1 MLLDFANLDFKENGN
16 FYNNIYQKI
25 RDAVYQGAIKS
36 GEKLPS
42 IREAAKLLGVSR
54 TTIENAYTRLCIEG
68 IAESFPQKG
77 YFITNYKKVY
87 LKNQNSPDQSA
98 EIIFDFSSRK
108 IDTAAADTELWK
120 KIIRSVLHDS
130 GELTSYGDSQGE
142 IGLREALATY
152 SYKARGVKT
161 SAENIIIGA
170 GISPLLSILCSITEK
185 NISVGFENESFKK
198 AEAIFSD
205 YRVNS
210 RLLPSDANG
219 VITNKIENDIN
230 AVFLQPSSLSKFSVN
245 TLAKR
250 RNELMTWAN
259 GKSERFVIEDDYNG
273 ELRYTAR
280 TVPAFQGKFPEK
292 TVYIGSFSKLLLP
305 SVRIAYMVLPPFLTE
320 RFRKRYGDYNQTC
333 GKIEQLALMEYIK
346 SGALEKHLRRL
357 RRLYYSKSQLLYNS
371 LKENLSCFKSAT
383 LYESSL
389 ILELKTNIAA
399 ESEEICKAALKSKIR
414 VMPTNKKGAIRLC
427 FAGIKT
433 EEIDSAV
440 KCLENC
446 LKNSFSIEK
455 CKSL

>member
-16 FYNNIYQKI
+16 FYNNIYEKI
-25 RDAVYQGAIKS
+25 KEGVLAGAIKK

-42 IREAAKLLGVSR
+42 IREAAKILGVSR

-68 IAESFPQKG
+68 IAESFPQRG
-77 YFITNYKKVY
+77 YFITDYKKVD
-87 LKNQNSPDQSA
+87 LKNHNSSDNSQ
-98 EIIFDFSSRK
+98 EILFDFSSRK
-108 IDTAAADTELWK
+108 IDTDTADTELWK

-130 GELTSYGDSQGE
+130 TELTSYGDSQGE
-142 IGLREALATY
+142 MGLREALATY

-161 SAENIIIGA
+161 SAKNIIIGA
-170 GISPLLSILCSITEK
+170 GISPLLSILCSITK
-185 NISVGFENESFKK
+185 QNISVGFENESFKK
-198 AEAIFSD
+198 AEALFND
-205 YRVNS
+205 YGVKS
-210 RLLPSDANG
+210 ISLESDANG
-219 VITNKIENDIN
+219 VITNKIGDNIDT
-230 AVFLQPSSLSKFSVN
+230 VFLQPSSLSKFSVN

-250 RNELMTWAN
+250 RNELIEWA
-259 GKSERFVIEDDYNG
+259 KERDERFIIEDDYNG

-305 SVRIAYMVLPPFLTE
+305 SVRIAYMVLPPFLAE
-320 RFRKRYGDYNQTC
+320 KFQKRYGDYNQTC

-357 RRLYYSKSQLLYNS
+357 RRLYYSKSQLLYSS
-371 LKENLSCFKSAT
+371 LRENLSYFKNVT

-389 ILELKTNIAA
+389 ILELETNIDAK
-399 ESEEICKAALKSKIR
+399 SEVICSALLKNKIK
-414 VMPTNKKGAIRLC
+414 VMPSNKKGTIKLC

-433 EEIDSAV
+433 GEIDSAV
-440 KCLENC
+440 KSLEKC
-446 LKNSFSIEK
+446 LKNSFFVEN